1 MLRVQ
6 AISAGQDIGAMM
18 TSKGFA
24 LAPKA
29 GTPLKIL
36 FDYSTKGGQLIPS
49 TDPNA
54 NCDAYDVVKNIANG
68 DLNGETAHDVSQKE
82 IVEVMYR
89 NAANAIAFARNT
101 VNPAIKTIHETVA
114 NAANEVSNISRL
126 AILPFYYDE
135 LFDLPVWPAMI
146 SKHEEMPVSSVR
158 VDVTA
163 FPAALDPAWLM
174 ETIKTGSTKIDER
187 IQAIIGTQGD
197 DYLNAIYS
205 AVFGGDNAANSRF
218 NLLSRTS
225 VGEFTFASNRLNTP
239 HCAVAYLLAKGML
252 TNPPEGVK
260 LTKDDYELQVSAVIA
275 QAGRRLCRAMETR
288 KEDLRTKFLVISMP
302 QAGWNYD
309 GASVIVNG
317 DVYDKFLADGGSP
330 EILIGN
336 VQIAGDS
343 FLPGIVARAEE
354 ALRAYRKHEAEIVEQ
369 HDASFVSR
377 VKSALYNAVL
387 ELLRNT
393 PDDELSRSRADC
405 VSELREH
412 TKFIGRSEL
421 NNLWV
426 LIRRLVCHVLYPH
439 SDALKILS
447 LFDEIAER
455 QPNDSVELVEYHVTL
470 SYLVE
475 YLSECLV
482 VQEIK

>member
-6 AISAGQDIGAMM
+6 AISAGQDVAAVM
-18 TSKGFA
+18 TNKGIT

-36 FDYSTKGGQLIPS
+36 FDYSTKGSQVITS
-49 TDPNA
+49 TDPNT
-54 NCDAYDVVKNIANG
+54 NCDVYDIVKGITNG
-68 DLNGETAHDVSQKE
+68 NLNGETAHDVSQKE
-82 IVEVMYR
+82 IEEVLYR
-89 NAANAIAFARNT
+89 NTSNAIAFARNV
-101 VNPAIKTIHETVA
+101 VNPAIKAIHETVA
-114 NAANEVSNISRL
+114 TAANEVSNISRL
-126 AILPFYYDE
+126 GILPFYYDE
-135 LFDLPVWPAMI
+135 LFDLPVWSAMI
-146 SKHEEMPVSSVR
+146 AKHDEIPVSSVR

-163 FPAALDPAWLM
+163 FPLGLDPAWLL

-187 IQAIIGTQGD
+187 IQAIISTQAD
-197 DYLNAIYS
+197 DYLNSIY
-205 AVFGGDNAANSRF
+205 AALFANDNDANARLS
-218 NLLSRTS
+218 LLSRTGG
-225 VGEFTFASNRLNTP
+225 GEFTFASNRLNVP
-239 HCAVAYLLAKGML
+239 HCAVAYLLAKGMFD
-252 TNPPEGVK
+252 NPPEGVK
-260 LTKDDYELQVSAVIA
+260 LSKADYELQVSSVLA
-275 QAGRRLCRAMETR
+275 QAGRRLCRAIETR

-302 QAGWNYD
+302 QPGWNYN
-309 GASVIVNG
+309 GQNIVVNG
-317 DVYDKFLADGGSP
+317 DVYDKFLADGGTP

-387 ELLRNT
+387 ELVRNT

-412 TKFIGRSEL
+412 TKFIGRAEL

-447 LFDEIAER
+447 LFDDIAAR
-455 QPNDSVELVEYHVTL
+455 QPNDSVELVEYHVML